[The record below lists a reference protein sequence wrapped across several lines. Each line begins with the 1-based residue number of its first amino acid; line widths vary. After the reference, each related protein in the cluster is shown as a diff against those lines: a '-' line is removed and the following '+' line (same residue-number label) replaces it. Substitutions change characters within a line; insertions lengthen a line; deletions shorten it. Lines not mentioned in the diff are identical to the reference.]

1 MGEGRKSFAAIMV
14 VFGML
19 VVSTEM
25 VYAKVFAV
33 GITNLTCQQEICWTT
48 KVSDWPKNKI
58 IVPGDVLG

>member
-33 GITNLTCQQEICWTT
+33 GITNRTCDHEIRWT
-48 KVSDWPKNKI
+48 PK
-58 IVPGDVLG
+58 P